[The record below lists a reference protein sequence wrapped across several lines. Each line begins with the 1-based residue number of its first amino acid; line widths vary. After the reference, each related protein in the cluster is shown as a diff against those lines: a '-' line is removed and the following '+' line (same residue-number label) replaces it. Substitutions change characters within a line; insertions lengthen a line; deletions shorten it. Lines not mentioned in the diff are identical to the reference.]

1 MLHINMLEKLL
12 YALGL
17 SISLVVLVSCTKHEE
32 NKPLSPSVVAQFKS
46 GDQQIGKMLDD
57 LNNQNVPLDRKREI
71 LCNTYP
77 EVYKKQYMPALLK
90 LSPNL
95 YTEEILLRD
104 FEAVISFYEKAF
116 VINCG

>member
-1 MLHINMLEKLL
+1 MLEKHF
-12 YALGL
+12 YTLGL
-17 SISLVVLVSCTKHEE
+17 SISLVVLVSCTKQAES
-32 NKPLSPSVVAQFKS
+32 KTLSPSVEAQFMSADKE
-46 GDQQIGKMLDD
+46 IGKMLDYLENRD
-57 LNNQNVPLDRKREI
+57 ISLQQKREI

-90 LSPNL
+90 LSPDQ

-104 FEAVISFYEKAF
+104 LEAVISFYEKAF

>member
-1 MLHINMLEKLL
+1 MRSSNF
-12 YALGL
+12 L
-17 SISLVVLVSCTKHEE
+17 SSCLVISLNLVSCTKQVE
-32 NKPLSPSVVAQFKS
+32 NRALPPSVEAQFMSADKE
-46 GDQQIGKMLDD
+46 IGKMLDD
-57 LNNQNVPLDRKREI
+57 LNNRDIPLQRKQEI

-90 LSPNL
+90 LSQN